1 MIKGKRGK
9 AGLANKNTRVLCAS
23 WRSVKKRVKSASS
36 SDDEKIRVQM
46 CVWKEILCVY
56 VCVLACVPRL
66 AFQKAYCLFFSFFPF
81 RFSLCIF
88 AFNVI
93 YLPPVPAA
101 SSAFAAS
108 LLLCLCNPSSVS
120 QCAFVVNFFVVFAS
134 LFSTFF
140 LHTHCVS
147 ARCVCVCVQLVM

>member
-1 MIKGKRGK
+1 M
-9 AGLANKNTRVLCAS
+9 CA
-23 WRSVKKRVKSASS
+23 
-36 SDDEKIRVQM
+36 
-46 CVWKEILCVY
+46 
-56 VCVLACVPRL
+56 CVLACVPRL

-93 YLPPVPAA
+93 YLPPVPAP

-134 LFSTFF
+134 LLSTFF
-140 LHTHCVS
+140 LQSHCVS
-147 ARCVCVCVQLVM
+147 VFVCVCATCHVINSTSRRMSRTAKTFAT

>member
-1 MIKGKRGK
+1 M
-9 AGLANKNTRVLCAS
+9 
-23 WRSVKKRVKSASS
+23 KKRVKSASS
-36 SDDEKIRVQM
+36 SDDVKIRVEI
-46 CVWKEILCVY
+46 CVCGRRYSVCA
-56 VCVLACVPRL
+56 CVLACVPRL

-93 YLPPVPAA
+93 YLPPVPAP

-140 LHTHCVS
+140 IQSHCVS
-147 ARCVCVCVQLVM
+147 ARCVCVCECVQLVM